1 MQHLDTTNPVP
12 HAQNQVPSLPK
23 ALKFT
28 LWTAGTRQ
36 PLILKDMKHSCGK
49 EGVTWRYWGGWCP
62 GPFSYI
68 APSCL
73 SSPLG
78 IPVAPCWAAHIP
90 PQLWVL
96 FTFHSVFSVQVISV
110 GPFSNFPVCHWL
122 FLSVIVCLFSFL
134 VFLFYSYSFYSS
146 TDIPPS
152 ALTYYPPLPLEHI
165 NHDYFKFLFYYSQ
178 HLSLVLYL
186 MSLALF
192 SFSLFLPH
200 SFWFSAISIDT
211 QQE

>member
-1 MQHLDTTNPVP
+1 M
-12 HAQNQVPSLPK
+12 
-23 ALKFT
+23 
-28 LWTAGTRQ
+28 
-36 PLILKDMKHSCGK
+36 
-49 EGVTWRYWGGWCP
+49 P
-62 GPFSYI
+62 GPIFLHSSQLSLFSFGDSSCTVLGCSH
-68 APSCL
+68 PSTAL
-73 SSPLG
+73 SAVHLP
-78 IPVAPCWAAHIP
+78 
-90 PQLWVL
+90 
-96 FTFHSVFSVQVISV
+96 FRFSVRVISV

-152 ALTYYPPLPLEHI
+152 ALAYYPPLLLEHI